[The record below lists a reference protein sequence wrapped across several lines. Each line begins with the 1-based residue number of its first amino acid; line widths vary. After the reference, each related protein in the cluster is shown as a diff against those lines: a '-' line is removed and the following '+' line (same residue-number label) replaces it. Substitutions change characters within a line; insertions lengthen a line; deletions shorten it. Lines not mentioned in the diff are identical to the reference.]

1 MTWPVDRNTM
11 DDEEAPEEDPN
22 IMDCYRKYKLDLLT
36 PGVFETILSMVM
48 KSVRI
53 PHKDRSVVDHT
64 TIRLGLYLF
73 RNLAA
78 IPDLNIPESST
89 AEQIRMAHM
98 QESLVIRYYEADI
111 IEFLLTIAS
120 NSEKQRDTSEWNVLI
135 LETLYNILKYV
146 DARDVFLYKFS
157 DDVSFSREFFH

>member
-1 MTWPVDRNTM
+1 MTWPLEQSNL
-11 DDEEAPEEDPN
+11 DEEEEAEEDPN
-22 IMDCYRKYKLDLLT
+22 IMQCYRKYKLDLLT
-36 PGVFETILSMVM
+36 PGVFETILDMIM

-53 PHKDRSVVDHT
+53 PHRDRSIVDHT

-78 IPDLNIPESST
+78 IPDLNISQSST

-98 QESLVIRYYEADI
+98 QESLVIRYYESDI

-120 NSEKQRDTSEWNVLI
+120 NSDKQTETSEWNVLV
-135 LETLYNILKYV
+135 LETLYNILKHV
-146 DARDVFLYKFS
+146 DAKDVFLYKIS
-157 DDVSFSREFFH
+157 DDVS